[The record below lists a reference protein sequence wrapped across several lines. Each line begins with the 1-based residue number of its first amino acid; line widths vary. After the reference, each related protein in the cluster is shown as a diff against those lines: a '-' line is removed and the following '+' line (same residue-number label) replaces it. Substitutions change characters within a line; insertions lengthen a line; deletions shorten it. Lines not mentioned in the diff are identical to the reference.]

1 MGDQALVLPWADNG
15 TGPLSFVQPD
25 HVMLVARPPAHVPS
39 LWNIVPD
46 ALFPETPLDPMSA
59 DSKLLLLLVCMLG
72 SSAFSPSFLVF
83 GATARKR
90 WTEQGH
96 IEDAACAG
104 LASEL
109 RTLLSDVSRLQRA
122 FDELENASVLT
133 KTCGDRYTMS
143 AATRSRVLTTLLPE
157 VKQFWRSQAL
167 FVTCHAVP
175 WKYLESLYVSKMF
188 GDQHL
193 C

>member
-1 MGDQALVLPWADNG
+1 MA
-15 TGPLSFVQPD
+15 
-25 HVMLVARPPAHVPS
+25 
-39 LWNIVPD
+39 D
-46 ALFPETPLDPMSA
+46 ALFSEAPLDPMSE
-59 DSKLLLLLVCMLG
+59 DSRFLLLLVCMLG
-72 SSAFSPSFLVF
+72 NSALSPSFLFF
-83 GATARKR
+83 GATSRKR

-96 IEDAACAG
+96 IGDSACAG

-109 RTLLSDVSRLQRA
+109 RTLLSDVSRLQGA
-122 FDELENASVLT
+122 FDELENVSALI

-157 VKQFWRSQAL
+157 VKQFWRSQA
-167 FVTCHAVP
+167 FFITCHAVP
-175 WKYLESLYVSKMF
+175 WKYLEPLYVPKMI